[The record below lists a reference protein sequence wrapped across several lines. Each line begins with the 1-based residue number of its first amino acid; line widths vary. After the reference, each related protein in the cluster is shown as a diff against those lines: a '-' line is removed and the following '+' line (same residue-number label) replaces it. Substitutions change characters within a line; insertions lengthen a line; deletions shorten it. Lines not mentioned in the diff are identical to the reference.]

1 VRYVW
6 LGVIAISGVPVLYV
20 AWLAN
25 PLVVVLLGVDGW
37 RDRFAK
43 LYPHRWWILLSILV
57 CALSAAVYMNRL
69 RLEGRTH
76 NRLRA

>member
-6 LGVIAISGVPVLYV
+6 LGVIAISGVPLLYV

-37 RDRFAK
+37 RNRFAQ
-43 LYPHRWWILLSILV
+43 LYPHRWWILLLILV
-57 CALSAAVYMNRL
+57 CAFSVAVYTT
-69 RLEGRTH
+69 GYG
-76 NRLRA
+76 